1 MISLDKMN
9 GVSFDK
15 GCYPGQE
22 IVART
27 HYLGESS
34 KELYSF
40 RLKNNYVNEKKE
52 IINISYLIGSD
63 VPLGLN
69 YTNSILTSKNKIKRF
84 YNYKKI

>member
-1 MISLDKMN
+1 MFLSKEFTPQMISLDKMN

-40 RLKNNYVNEKKE
+40 KLKNKE
-52 IINISYLIGSD
+52 FLKFKAHRRQNCSPP
-63 VPLGLN
+63 V
-69 YTNSILTSKNKIKRF
+69 
-84 YNYKKI
+84 